1 MAGLHNDVNVHLFP
15 GWTRS
20 INVILYRRSSTA
32 RHEMN
37 EIISEFGNWNDIRY
51 IYIIYRCIST
61 FPCNTKRNYYILSSL
76 SYPKHFKDLNFLS
89 IFVPSSLKE
98 IRFRIKFISVRDSW
112 NSDNFKSQ
120 LSELAETSIPIPY
133 PVRTRGIRL
142 FDTGVRL
149 STASHNFRVIAICSC
164 DGTDL
169 SPRFSSF

>member
-1 MAGLHNDVNVHLFP
+1 MFICFPAERGPSTLYYIDDHRLHVTKWTKLFQ
-15 GWTRS
+15 
-20 INVILYRRSSTA
+20 NLVIETIY
-32 RHEMN
+32 
-37 EIISEFGNWNDIRY
+37 D

-76 SYPKHFKDLNFLS
+76 SYPKRFKDLNFLP

>member
-76 SYPKHFKDLNFLS
+76 SYPKRFKDLNFLS

-120 LSELAETSIPIPY
+120 LIRTGRDFDPY
-133 PVRTRGIRL
+133 PLPCTYTGDKVVRHRCASL
-142 FDTGVRL
+142 YSVAQL
-149 STASHNFRVIAICSC
+149 SRYC
-164 DGTDL
+164 DLLLRRD
-169 SPRFSSF
+169 RFIPEI

>member
-20 INVILYRRSSTA
+20 INVILYRRLHVTKWTKLFQNLVI
-32 RHEMN
+32 ET
-37 EIISEFGNWNDIRY
+37 IYD

-76 SYPKHFKDLNFLS
+76 SYPKRFKDLNFLP

-112 NSDNFKSQ
+112 NSDIFKSQ